1 MLGATAMLEPQSLL
15 VFVLLLLIFGGLTW
29 WLVRSRRIVVRV
41 LAACL
46 SFVVAVQFGIL
57 AVNKYFGYYGTWGAA
72 IADFSN
78 QSTNSGPQISQGS
91 LLVGHHSLA
100 FDQHAVYL
108 KLAAKQGYTLR
119 LTVPG
124 KLSHISRTV
133 YVFMPPAYFEP
144 QYAHYRFP
152 VIELLHGQ
160 PGQAQDWINVVGIQ
174 VTLDYLVAHGYA
186 KPVVLVMPDVNG
198 GSRIS
203 LQCLNQANGPQDL
216 TYLAQDLPLAI
227 SHVLRVQPPGNAWG
241 VAGFSEGGFCAA
253 NMALRYRYGYGFAGS
268 MSGYFAPMLNK
279 LINPNREVSPFG
291 GNKLL
296 RIQNTPTDEVRALA
310 PGAQLP
316 QFWLGAGQGDTADV
330 SNAEYFAQ
338 ELQLHL
344 ANVPLDVT
352 PGGGHT
358 MGTWHALVPPM
369 LAWMTKGLAHAVA
382 KDALLARANA
392 AITAHRDPDPPARH
406 QSAGPS
412 PTRH

>member
-1 MLGATAMLEPQSLL
+1 MLEPQSLF
-15 VFVLLLLIFGGLTW
+15 VFALLLLIFGGLTW

-46 SFVVAVQFGIL
+46 SFVIAVQFGIL

-78 QSTNSGPQISQGS
+78 QSTNSGPQIAQGS
-91 LLVGHHSLA
+91 LLVGHHTMA

-108 KLAAKQGYTLR
+108 RLALQQGYTLR

-152 VIELLHGQ
+152 VIELIHGQ
-160 PGQAQDWINVVGIQ
+160 PGEAQDWINVVGIQ
-174 VTLDYLVAHGYA
+174 VTLDSLVAQGLA
-186 KPVVLVMPDVNG
+186 KPVVLVMPDANG

-203 LQCLNQANGPQDL
+203 LQCLNQANGAQDL

-268 MSGYFAPMLNK
+268 LSGYFSPMLNK
-279 LINPNREVSPFG
+279 LVNPNREVSPFG
-291 GNKLL
+291 GNRLL
-296 RIQNTPTDEVRALA
+296 RIQNTPTDEVRGLA

-382 KDALLARANA
+382 KDQRLAQANA
-392 AITAHRDPDPPARH
+392 AITAHHDPDPPPARH
-406 QSAGPS
+406 QSPGP
-412 PTRH
+412 